1 MTTKHSPL
9 RVLKGQADQVAKML
23 KMAERGEDLGPKGF
37 KMMEARRNHPDVRF
51 AVIMDD
57 KTLLITMTWKQIEES
72 SEVGISEYVLREM
85 RERRSDQ

>member
-23 KMAERGEDLGPKGF
+23 KMAERGEDLGEKGA
-37 KMMEARRNHPDVRF
+37 KMAEARRNYPDVRF